1 MAMSDSKAAMP
12 GPIAPGSRRRVRDD
26 VHQHEPFETVAVIR
40 IAVAALGA
48 AAVWFRI
55 YEPVAQVS
63 VIGLL
68 ALAFSVWPV
77 LREGIAN
84 LLARRMTM
92 ELSMLIAI
100 VAAAAIAEI
109 FTALVVTLFVLV
121 AEELE
126 HLTIARGR
134 RAIGDLVAFMPRE
147 ARIRRGDD
155 TVMVPVDAVAIGD
168 IVLVNPG
175 EKLPVDGKVVG
186 GHSLVDQSRITG
198 ESMPVEKTVDGAVY
212 TGSINHMG
220 ALEIRV
226 ERVGRDTSYGQI
238 IEAVEAAEQSR
249 APVQKLADRL
259 SGYLVYVAAVC
270 AALTW
275 LITRDMRDTISV
287 IIVAGACGIA
297 AGTPIAILGG
307 IGRSARLGAIIKGGV
322 HLETLGR
329 VDTIVLDK
337 TGTLTLG
344 QPGVEQIL
352 PAPGIDPLELLRLTA
367 AAELR
372 SEHPLA
378 RAVVE
383 GASARGLVVPE
394 PTTFE
399 YTVAR
404 GITATVEG
412 RIVLVGNRAL
422 LEDAGITAPPRDN
435 AVVGSDIVVAV
446 DGLFA
451 GEIIVADA
459 LRPEARA
466 AMAALAAIGV
476 RTMLFS
482 GDTAAVATS
491 VAREIGI
498 AEAVGDMLPQ
508 DKLVRVRALVK
519 EGRVVGM
526 VGDGV
531 NDAPALTAASL
542 GIAMGAGTDIAKDS
556 ADIILI
562 GNDLLKLV
570 DTLQIARRT
579 RIVIWQNFAGTLIVD
594 AIGIGLAA
602 TGFLNPVI
610 AAFIHV
616 GSELLFLGNSAR
628 MLPRGEEQ
636 APPKVQT
643 QATGHSNA

>member
-1 MAMSDSKAAMP
+1 MTMVDEKAAVLER
-12 GPIAPGSRRRVRDD
+12 AATRVPLHPRDD
-26 VHQHEPFETVAVIR
+26 VHQHAPFEPLAVAR

-48 AAVWFRI
+48 AAVWFRV
-55 YEPVAQVS
+55 YEPIPQVS

-77 LREGIAN
+77 LREALAN

-100 VAAAAIAEI
+100 AAAAAIAEI

-134 RAIGDLVAFMPRE
+134 RAIGDLVAFIPRE
-147 ARIRRGDD
+147 ARIRRGDG
-155 TVMVPVDAVAIGD
+155 TVTVSVDEVAIGD

-175 EKLPVDGKVVG
+175 EKIPVDGVVTD
-186 GHSLVDQSRITG
+186 GHSMVDQSRITG
-198 ESMPVEKTVDGAVY
+198 ESMPVDRAVGDAVY
-212 TGSINHMG
+212 AGSINHMG
-220 ALEIRV
+220 ALEIAV
-226 ERVGRDTSYGQI
+226 ERIGRDTSYGQI

-249 APVQKLADRL
+249 APVQKLADRMA
-259 SGYLVYVAAVC
+259 GYLVYAAAI
-270 AALTW
+270 AALMTW
-275 LITRDMRDTISV
+275 LITRDLRDTISV

-307 IGRSARLGAIIKGGV
+307 IGRAARLGAIIKGGI
-322 HLETLGR
+322 HLETLGQL
-329 VDTIVLDK
+329 DTLVLDK

-352 PAPGIDPLELLRLTA
+352 PAPGVDPLELLRLTA

-383 GASARGLVVPE
+383 EARARGLSVPE
-394 PTTFE
+394 PSSAEFKL
-399 YTVAR
+399 AR
-404 GITATVEG
+404 GITAVVEG
-412 RIVLVGNRAL
+412 RVVLVGNRPL
-422 LEDAGITAPPRDN
+422 LEEAGVAVPPRDHP
-435 AVVGSDIVVAV
+435 VVGSDIVVAA
-446 DGLFA
+446 DGRFL

-459 LRPEARA
+459 LRPEAAA
-466 AMAALAAIGV
+466 AMAALAGIGV
-476 RTMLFS
+476 RTLLFS
-482 GDTAAVATS
+482 GDTAVVATS
-491 VAREIGI
+491 VARQIGI

-508 DKLVRVRALVK
+508 DKLVRVRKLVG

-570 DTLQIARRT
+570 DTLLIARRT
-579 RIVIWQNFAGTLIVD
+579 RRVIWQNFAGTLIVD
-594 AIGIGLAA
+594 AVGIALAA
-602 TGFLNPVI
+602 TGHLDPLI

-616 GSELLFLGNSAR
+616 GSELLFLANAAR
-628 MLPRGEEQ
+628 MLPRGEEEP
-636 APPKVQT
+636 APFAASAIPAV
-643 QATGHSNA
+643 

>member
-1 MAMSDSKAAMP
+1 MSGMDSSVPSARRGGPDGRAPAA
-12 GPIAPGSRRRVRDD
+12 RDD
-26 VHQHEPFETVAVIR
+26 VHQHAPFEPWAVLR

-48 AAVWFRI
+48 ALVWFRV
-55 YEPVAQVS
+55 YEPVPRIS
-63 VIGLL
+63 VVGLL
-68 ALAFSVWPV
+68 ALGFAVWPV
-77 LREGIAN
+77 LREGVAN

-134 RAIGDLVAFMPRE
+134 RAIGDLVSFIPRE
-147 ARIRRGDD
+147 ARIRRHGE
-155 TVMVPVDAVAIGD
+155 TVMAPVDAVVIGD
-168 IVLVNPG
+168 VVLVNPG
-175 EKLPVDGKVVG
+175 EKLPVDGVVLA
-186 GHSLVDQSRITG
+186 GHSSVDQSRITG
-198 ESMPVEKTVDGAVY
+198 ESMPVETVVGGTVY
-212 TGSINHMG
+212 AGSINHMG
-220 ALEIRV
+220 ALEISV

-238 IEAVEAAEQSR
+238 IEAVEAAEHSR

-259 SGYLVYVAAVC
+259 AGYLVYFTALA

-275 LITRDMRDTISV
+275 LITRDIRDTISV

-307 IGRSARLGAIIKGGV
+307 IGRAARLGAIIKGGI

-329 VDTIVLDK
+329 IDTIVLDK

-344 QPGVEQIL
+344 RPGVEQIAA
-352 PAPGIDPLELLRLTA
+352 APGVDPLELLRLTA

-383 GASARGLVVPE
+383 EARARGLTVPE
-394 PTTFE
+394 PTAFD

-404 GITATVEG
+404 GITAKVEG
-412 RIVLVGNRAL
+412 RTVLVGNRSL
-422 LEDAGITAPPRDN
+422 LADAGIETPMRDH
-435 AVVGSDIVVAV
+435 AIIGSDIVVAA
-446 DGLFA
+446 DGRFL

-459 LRPEARA
+459 LRPEAKA
-466 AMAALAAIGV
+466 AMAALAGIGV

-482 GDTAAVATS
+482 GDTATVAAS
-491 VAREIGI
+491 VGRELGI
-498 AEAVGDMLPQ
+498 AEAVGEMLPQ
-508 DKLVRVRALVK
+508 DKLARVRALVA
-519 EGRVVGM
+519 ERRVVGM

-570 DTLQIARRT
+570 ETLRIARRT
-579 RIVIWQNFAGTLIVD
+579 RAVIWQNFAGTLIVD
-594 AIGIGLAA
+594 AVGIVLAA
-602 TGFLNPVI
+602 TGHLNPVF

-628 MLPRGEEQ
+628 MLPRGEDASERVAAQ
-636 APPKVQT
+636 PTTEGA
-643 QATGHSNA
+643 A

>member
-1 MAMSDSKAAMP
+1 MTMVDEKSAVLERKATGARLH
-12 GPIAPGSRRRVRDD
+12 ARDD
-26 VHQHEPFETVAVIR
+26 VHQHAPFEALAVVR

-48 AAVWFRI
+48 AAVWLQL

-68 ALAFSVWPV
+68 ALGFSVWPV
-77 LREGIAN
+77 LREALAN

-100 VAAAAIAEI
+100 AAAAAIAEI

-134 RAIGDLVAFMPRE
+134 RAIGDLVAFIPRE
-147 ARIRRGDD
+147 ARIRRGDG
-155 TVMVPVDAVAIGD
+155 TVTVPVDAVAIGD
-168 IVLVNPG
+168 VVLVNPG
-175 EKLPVDGKVVG
+175 EKLPVDGVVLA

-198 ESMPVEKTVDGAVY
+198 ESMPVERAVGDAAY
-212 TGSINHMG
+212 AGSINHMG
-220 ALEIRV
+220 ALEIAV

-249 APVQKLADRL
+249 APVQKLADRMA
-259 SGYLVYVAAVC
+259 GYLVYAAAFAAV
-270 AALTW
+270 LTW
-275 LITRDMRDTISV
+275 LITRDLRDTISV

-307 IGRSARLGAIIKGGV
+307 IGRAARLGAIIKGGV

-329 VDTIVLDK
+329 VDTLVLDK

-352 PAPGIDPLELLRLTA
+352 PAPGVDPLELLRLTA
-367 AAELR
+367 AAEMR

-383 GASARGLVVPE
+383 EASARGLSVPE
-394 PTTFE
+394 PTSAEFK
-399 YTVAR
+399 VAR
-404 GITATVEG
+404 GITAMVEG

-422 LEDAGITAPPRDN
+422 LEEAGIAVPTRDHP
-435 AVVGSDIVVAV
+435 VVGSDIVVAA
-446 DGLFA
+446 DGRFL

-459 LRPEARA
+459 LRPEAAA
-466 AMAALAAIGV
+466 AMAALADIGV
-476 RTMLFS
+476 RTLLFS

-491 VAREIGI
+491 VARQIGI

-508 DKLVRVRALVK
+508 DKLARVRKLVG

-570 DTLQIARRT
+570 ETLRIARRT
-579 RIVIWQNFAGTLIVD
+579 RRVIWQNFAGTLIVD
-594 AIGIGLAA
+594 AVGIALAA
-602 TGFLNPVI
+602 TGHLDPVI

-616 GSELLFLGNSAR
+616 GSELLFLANAAR

-636 APPKVQT
+636 PAPAAASALP
-643 QATGHSNA
+643 AT

>member
-1 MAMSDSKAAMP
+1 MTMVDEKAAVLERAATA
-12 GPIAPGSRRRVRDD
+12 APLHARDD
-26 VHQHEPFETVAVIR
+26 VHQHAPFEALAVLR

-48 AAVWFRI
+48 AAVWFRV

-77 LREGIAN
+77 LREALAN

-100 VAAAAIAEI
+100 AAAAAIAEI

-134 RAIGDLVAFMPRE
+134 RAIGDLVAFIPRE
-147 ARIRRGDD
+147 ARIRRGEE
-155 TVMVPVDAVAIGD
+155 TLTVPVDEVAIGD
-168 IVLVNPG
+168 LVLVHPG
-175 EKLPVDGKVVG
+175 EKLPVDGVVVEG
-186 GHSLVDQSRITG
+186 RSLVDQSRITG
-198 ESMPVEKTVDGAVY
+198 ESMPVEIAVGGTVYA
-212 TGSINHMG
+212 GSINHMG

-226 ERVGRDTSYGQI
+226 GRVGRDTSYGQI

-249 APVQKLADRL
+249 APVQKLADRMA
-259 SGYLVYVAAVC
+259 GYLVYAAAIAAV
-270 AALTW
+270 LTW
-275 LITRDMRDTISV
+275 LITGNLRDTISV

-307 IGRSARLGAIIKGGV
+307 IGRAARLGAIIKGGI

-329 VDTIVLDK
+329 VDTLVLDK

-352 PAPGIDPLELLRLTA
+352 PAPGVDPLELLRLTA
-367 AAELR
+367 AAELH

-383 GASARGLVVPE
+383 EANAQGLSVPE
-394 PTTFE
+394 PSSAEFKL
-399 YTVAR
+399 AR
-404 GITATVEG
+404 GITAVVEG
-412 RIVLVGNRAL
+412 RIVLVGNRPL
-422 LEDAGITAPPRDN
+422 LEEAGVAVPPRDYP
-435 AVVGSDIVVAV
+435 VVGSDIVVAA
-446 DGLFA
+446 DGRFL

-459 LRPEARA
+459 LRPEAAA
-466 AMAALAAIGV
+466 AMAALAGIGV
-476 RTMLFS
+476 RTLLFS
-482 GDTAAVATS
+482 GDTAMVATS
-491 VAREIGI
+491 VARQIGI
-498 AEAVGDMLPQ
+498 AEAAGDMLPQ
-508 DKLVRVRALVK
+508 DKLVRVRKLVE

-542 GIAMGAGTDIAKDS
+542 GIAMGAGTDIAKES

-570 DTLQIARRT
+570 DTLLIARRT
-579 RIVIWQNFAGTLIVD
+579 RRVIWQNFAGTLIVD
-594 AIGIGLAA
+594 AVGIGLAA

-616 GSELLFLGNSAR
+616 GSELLFLANAAR
-628 MLPRGEEQ
+628 MLPRGEEEP
-636 APPKVQT
+636 APVAASAIS
-643 QATGHSNA
+643 AT